1 MHPPSPALPPPKF
14 HLHRTDCSYGLWI
27 QTMTALANQFLSPS
41 DNEQWYCPDLIDF
54 PKLTV
59 FGDKDSEKQHGSF
72 IPTVTKTPHPEST
85 IVRGLFQL
93 LHPPQRLHT
102 DWARI
107 VAASI
112 ELMAENL
119 FRPPPPV
126 SHHEVADHITHGVA
140 ALSFLDAVKSSS
152 SSFAP
157 ATSVEDPSVPPAK
170 RLHST
175 HYLSEAPLTAAE
187 KKANLRAN
195 QMPLEGTTASP
206 APVEQTPSAL
216 ATESAEATQSLK
228 KYQRKQNYQPLVYF
242 VLAGVR
248 GLFITSRDH
257 RIAGLSTCM
266 SFIQAMS
273 IIKQHTTTTHAP
285 DEPIWKNLSA
295 YLFQVFLPVFQS
307 LDKICPLN
315 NVKVPTRVELAEA
328 ITSDFLNQWQEWN
341 PTSSFLLPH
350 TTPQIAG
357 PAH

>member
-27 QTMTALANQFLSPS
+27 QTITALANRFLLPL

-54 PKLTV
+54 PKLAA
-59 FGDKDSEKQHGSF
+59 FGDKDSEKRPGSF

-85 IVRGLFQL
+85 IFHGLFRL

-107 VAASI
+107 
-112 ELMAENL
+112 
-119 FRPPPPV
+119 
-126 SHHEVADHITHGVA
+126 
-140 ALSFLDAVKSSS
+140 
-152 SSFAP
+152 
-157 ATSVEDPSVPPAK
+157 
-170 RLHST
+170 RLHSVDVLHEFRNVIIDVLMAYIILQT
-175 HYLSEAPLTAAE
+175 HYLSKAPLTAAE
-187 KKANLRAN
+187 KKANLCAN
-195 QMPLEGTTASP
+195 QTPLEGTTASP
-206 APVEQTPSAL
+206 APVKQTPSAL

-228 KYQRKQNYQPLVYF
+228 KYQQKQNYQPLVYF

-315 NVKVPTRVELAEA
+315 NVKVPTRVELEEA

-341 PTSSFLLPH
+341 PTSSFLLLH